1 MKGSWQTMEKKQ
13 ISNLLSPKQL
23 GKEQMQ
29 LLETMGMLI
38 EKLNQLKLKIKFF
51 NSKNKKYSKIISIHS
66 KTKKKK
72 EKESCKKKL

>member
-23 GKEQMQ
+23 GKEQTQ
-29 LLETMGMLI
+29 LLETMDMLI

-51 NSKNKKYSKIISIHS
+51 NSKNKKYFLK
-66 KTKKKK
+66 
-72 EKESCKKKL
+72 